1 MAVAAFSFG
10 RNWVKSLVILIT
22 QVSALGYAGICV
34 GLCRYLHWAMQVYAL
49 SYASI
54 CNEGCS
60 RLRGALEVMWRD
72 NVTIYNIK
80 TRGNG
85 N

>member
-1 MAVAAFSFG
+1 M
-10 RNWVKSLVILIT
+10 R
-22 QVSALGYAGICV
+22 
-34 GLCRYLHWAMQVYAL
+34 WAMQVYAL
-49 SYASI
+49 GYASI
-54 CNEGCS
+54 FDEGCS
-60 RLRGALEVMWRD
+60 CLRGASEVMWRD

>member
-22 QVSALGYAGICV
+22 QVSALGYA
-34 GLCRYLHWAMQVYAL
+34 
-49 SYASI
+49 SI
-54 CNEGCS
+54 FDEGCS
-60 RLRGALEVMWRD
+60 CLRGASEVMWRD